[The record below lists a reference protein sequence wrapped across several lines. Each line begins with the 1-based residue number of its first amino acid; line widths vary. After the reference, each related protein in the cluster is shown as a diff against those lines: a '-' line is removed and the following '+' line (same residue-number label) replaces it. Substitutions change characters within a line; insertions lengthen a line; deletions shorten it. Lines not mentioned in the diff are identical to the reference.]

1 MQEMDIDNSMALY
14 QHVVL
19 SGGIVLL
26 PGLPTRLERD
36 IRALNL
42 RHVRTHIIFST

>member
-1 MQEMDIDNSMALY
+1 MDIDNSMALY

-42 RHVRTHIIFST
+42 RHVLHVRTHITFST